1 MYSVLMSVYVKENP
15 EYLRES
21 IMSILQQ
28 TLPTDDFVLVC
39 DGPLTPALDQ
49 TISYFETN
57 YSNIFHIVRL
67 EKNMGLGGALNQG
80 MQHCK
85 HSLIARM
92 DSDDIARSNRCQLQY
107 EFFMEH
113 PEIDMVSG
121 TVEEF
126 SSSPQEV
133 TSRRVLPEHHEDIL
147 RFAKKR
153 CPFNHPCIM
162 YRKEAVLAAG
172 GYQHFFLLEDYFLWV
187 RMLISGC
194 KSYNFQVPLLWMRAG
209 AGMYQRRGGIKY
221 AKSQV
226 ALLRY
231 MKEHAFINSLEFIT
245 GATIRTLSSVA
256 PAGLRKLGYS
266 LFLRKK

>member
-1 MYSVLMSVYVKENP
+1 MYSVLMSVYAKENP

-21 IMSILQQ
+21 ILSILQQ

-39 DGPLTPALDQ
+39 DGPLTQELDQ
-49 TISYFETN
+49 TISYFQTN
-57 YSNIFHIVRL
+57 YSDIFHVVRL

-92 DSDDIARSNRCQLQY
+92 DSDDISRNNRCQVQY

-121 TVEEF
+121 IIEEF
-126 SSSPQEV
+126 SFSPDQI
-133 TSRRVLPEHHEDIL
+133 TSRRVLPEYHEDIL

-172 GYQHFFLLEDYFLWV
+172 GYQHFYLQEDYYLWI
-187 RMLISGC
+187 RMLMAGSKGHNLQI
-194 KSYNFQVPLLWMRAG
+194 PLLWMRTG

-221 AKSQV
+221 AKEQV

-231 MKEHAFINSLEFIT
+231 MKEHKFINTWEFMT
-245 GATIRTLSSVA
+245 GATVRILSSIA
-256 PAGLRKLGYS
+256 PTGLRKLGYS
-266 LFLRKK
+266 IFLRKK

>member
-28 TLPTDDFVLVC
+28 SLPTDDFVLVC
-39 DGPLTPALDQ
+39 DGPLTQELDQ
-49 TISYFETN
+49 TISEFQTQ
-57 YSNIFHIVRL
+57 YSDIFNVVRL
-67 EKNMGLGGALNQG
+67 EKNVGLGQALNLG
-80 MQHCK
+80 MQQCK

-92 DSDDIARSNRCQLQY
+92 DSDDISRSDRCHLQY
-107 EFFMEH
+107 TFLMEH
-113 PEIDMVSG
+113 PEIDMASG
-121 TVEEF
+121 IIEEF
-126 SSSPQEV
+126 AFSPDQV
-133 TSRRVLPEHHEDIL
+133 TSRRVLPELHEDIL
-147 RFAKKR
+147 HFAKKR

-172 GYQHFFLLEDYFLWV
+172 GYQHFHLLEDYYLWV

-194 KSYNFQVPLLWMRAG
+194 KSYNFQVPLLWMRTG
-209 AGMYQRRGGIKY
+209 AGMYKRRGGIKY

-231 MKEHAFINSLEFIT
+231 MKDHGFINTWEFVSSAAIRIVSSL
-245 GATIRTLSSVA
+245 S
-256 PAGLRKLGYS
+256 PAFLRKLGYS